1 MKGDKFGR
9 HRVIE
14 PKGYLPQPALK
25 LDNDFSKLY
34 SNEILIDVNILNI
47 DSSSFRQIKEEARG
61 DLKEIKKIILKIVD
75 EKGKMQNPITGS
87 GGMFVGVVEKIGDD
101 LKDKVSIKE
110 GDLIASLVSLSL
122 TPLKIEK
129 IKNIDIEKEQVE
141 IQGKAVL
148 FESGVYTKIPEDF
161 SLKTSLS
168 LLDVAGAPIQ
178 VSRIVKKNDT
188 VLVIGAGGKSGI
200 LCTYVA
206 KKYAKNGKVIALVHS
221 EKSKI
226 RVEKLGFY
234 DHIIQGNAQN
244 PVEIY
249 EKINEV
255 TNGNLCDKV
264 INCVNVPDTEL
275 TSILSCKDRGII
287 YFFSMATSFTK
298 AALGAEGVGKDVDML
313 IGNGYAKG
321 HAEFA
326 FNILREN
333 DVLRN
338 LFEEEFGGK

>member
-1 MKGDKFGR
+1 
-9 HRVIE
+9 
-14 PKGYLPQPALK
+14 
-25 LDNDFSKLY
+25 
-34 SNEILIDVNILNI
+34 
-47 DSSSFRQIKEEARG
+47 
-61 DLKEIKKIILKIVD
+61 
-75 EKGKMQNPITGS
+75 MQNPVTGS
-87 GGMFVGVVEKIGDD
+87 GGMFVGVVEKIGED
-101 LKDKVSIKE
+101 LKDKVKIKE
-110 GDLIASLVSLSL
+110 GDLVASLVSLSL

-141 IQGKAVL
+141 IEGKAVL

-178 VSRIVKKNDT
+178 VSRIVKENDT

-206 KKYAKNGKVIALVHS
+206 KKYAKNGKVIALAHS
-221 EKSKI
+221 EKSRK
-226 RVEKLGFY
+226 RLEKLNFY
-234 DHIIQGNAQN
+234 DYLIQGDAQN

-249 EKINEV
+249 EYIEKITE
-255 TNGNLCDKV
+255 GKLCDKV

-275 TSILSCKDRGII
+275 TSILSCKDRGLI

-313 IGNGYAKG
+313 IGNGYAEG

-326 FNILREN
+326 FNILKESEI
-333 DVLRN
+333 LRKI
-338 LFEEEFGGK
+338 FEEEFGGK

>member
-1 MKGDKFGR
+1 MRGDKFGR

-14 PKGYLPQPALK
+14 PDGYLPQPAKK
-25 LDNDFSKLY
+25 LNNDFSFVY
-34 SNEILIDVNILNI
+34 SNEILVDVKFLNI
-47 DSSSFRQIKEEARG
+47 DSSSFTQIKNEAKGDIRKVEE
-61 DLKEIKKIILKIVD
+61 IILKIV
-75 EKGKMQNPITGS
+75 EERGKMHNPITGS
-87 GGMFVGVVEKIGDD
+87 GGMFVGVVEKIGED
-101 LKDKVSIKE
+101 LKEKVDVKE

-129 IKNIDIEKEQVE
+129 IKSIDIEKEQVE
-141 IQGKAVL
+141 IEGKAVL
-148 FESGVYTKIPEDF
+148 FESGVFTKIPSDF
-161 SLKTSLS
+161 SLRTALS

-178 VSRIVKKNDT
+178 VSRLIKESDKI
-188 VLVIGAGGKSGI
+188 LIIGAGGKSGL

-206 KKYAKNGKVIALVHS
+206 KKYAKSGCVIALAHS
-221 EKSKI
+221 EKSRK
-226 RVEKLGFY
+226 RVERLGFY
-234 DHIIQGNAQN
+234 DYLITGNAQN

-249 EKINEV
+249 EKVNEI
-255 TNGNLCDKV
+255 TKGELCDKV

-275 TSILSCKDRGII
+275 SSILSCKERGLV

-298 AALGAEGVGKDVDML
+298 AALGAEGVGKDIDML

-333 DVLRN
+333 EVLRKI
-338 LFEEEFGGK
+338 FEEEFGG

>member
-14 PKGYLPQPALK
+14 PKEYLPQPAKK
-25 LDNDFSKLY
+25 LNNDFSIIY
-34 SNEILIDVNILNI
+34 SNEILVDVKFLNI
-47 DSSSFRQIKEEARG
+47 DSSSFTQIKSEAKGDKRKIEE
-61 DLKEIKKIILKIVD
+61 IILKIV
-75 EKGKMQNPITGS
+75 EERGKMHNPVTGS
-87 GGMFVGVVEKIGDD
+87 GGMFVGIVEKIGED
-101 LKDKVSIKE
+101 LKEKVDVKE

-129 IKNIDIEKEQVE
+129 IKSIDIDKEQVE
-141 IQGKAVL
+141 IEGKAVL
-148 FESGVYTKIPEDF
+148 FESGVFTKIPSDF
-161 SLKTSLS
+161 SLRTALS

-178 VSRIVKKNDT
+178 VSRLIKENDK

-206 KKYAKNGKVIALVHS
+206 KKYAKNGVVIALAHS
-221 EKSKI
+221 EKSRKRI
-226 RVEKLGFY
+226 ERIGFY
-234 DHIIQGNAQN
+234 DYLITGNAQN

-249 EKINEV
+249 EKINEI
-255 TNGNLCDKV
+255 TQGELCDKV

-275 TSILSCKDRGII
+275 SSILSCKERGLV

-298 AALGAEGVGKDVDML
+298 AALGAEGVGKDIDML

-321 HAEFA
+321 HADFA

-333 DVLRN
+333 KVLRKI
-338 LFEEEFGGK
+338 FEEEFGG

>member
-14 PKGYLPQPALK
+14 PKEYLPQPAKK
-25 LDNDFSKLY
+25 LNNDFSIIY
-34 SNEILIDVNILNI
+34 SNEILVDVKFLNI
-47 DSSSFRQIKEEARG
+47 DSSSFTQIKSEAKGDKRKIEE
-61 DLKEIKKIILKIVD
+61 IILKII
-75 EKGKMQNPITGS
+75 EERGKMHNPVTGS
-87 GGMFVGVVEKIGDD
+87 GGMFVGVVEKIGED
-101 LKDKVSIKE
+101 LKEKVDVKE

-129 IKNIDIEKEQVE
+129 IKSIDIDKEQVE
-141 IQGKAVL
+141 IEGKAVL
-148 FESGVYTKIPEDF
+148 FESGVFTKIPSDF
-161 SLKTSLS
+161 SLRTALS

-178 VSRIVKKNDT
+178 VSRLIKENDK

-206 KKYAKNGKVIALVHS
+206 KKYAKNGFVIALAHS
-221 EKSKI
+221 EKSRKRI
-226 RVEKLGFY
+226 ERLGFY
-234 DHIIQGNAQN
+234 DYLITGNAQN

-249 EKINEV
+249 EKINEI
-255 TNGNLCDKV
+255 TQGELCNKV

-275 TSILSCKDRGII
+275 SSILSCKERGLV

-298 AALGAEGVGKDVDML
+298 AALGAEGVGKDIDML

-321 HAEFA
+321 HADFA

-333 DVLRN
+333 EVLRKI
-338 LFEEEFGGK
+338 FEEEFGG